1 MKAIVSEKGQV
12 TIPKTIRARLGIH
25 PGQILEFKEEK
36 GRLIAEKATPVDTV
50 ERVFGI
56 LKLPKGTDAA
66 MNQLRGPDIS
76 DDHSG

>member
-12 TIPKTIRARLGIH
+12 TIPKTLRARLGIH

-36 GRLIAEKATPVDTV
+36 GRLIAEKATPVDV
-50 ERVFGI
+50 IEAVYGI
-56 LKLPKGTDAA
+56 LDLPKGTDAT
-66 MNQLRGPDIS
+66 MRQLRGPDIP